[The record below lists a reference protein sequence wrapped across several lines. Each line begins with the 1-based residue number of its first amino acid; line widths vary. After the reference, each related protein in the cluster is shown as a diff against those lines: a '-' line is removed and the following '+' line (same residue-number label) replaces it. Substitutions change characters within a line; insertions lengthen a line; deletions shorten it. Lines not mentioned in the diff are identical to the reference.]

1 MGHRT
6 SLDVLEKSKSLASAG
21 NQTPDHPARSLVCAL
36 VLWSLSCLYLQECA
50 LKKIQPR
57 LFHKAISE
65 V

>member
-21 NQTPDHPARSLVCAL
+21 NQTPDHPVCAL
-36 VLWSLSCLYLQECA
+36 VLWSLSCLCLQECVV
-50 LKKIQPR
+50 KKIEPL
-57 LFHKAISE
+57 LFHKAVSE